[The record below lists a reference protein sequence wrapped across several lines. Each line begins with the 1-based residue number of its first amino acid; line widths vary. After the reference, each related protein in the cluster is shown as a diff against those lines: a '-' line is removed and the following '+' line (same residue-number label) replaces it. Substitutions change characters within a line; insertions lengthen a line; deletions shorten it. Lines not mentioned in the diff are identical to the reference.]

1 MLPPIYQDHGKTYQ
15 ADTCVPLEQAVRQG
29 RLRQVALARGQY
41 PGRKLA
47 RNALP
52 GVRSVGFWDAVEPQD
67 WGLDWHRNEGIE
79 LTFLES
85 GSLDFAVDEF
95 RCRMKPDDFA
105 VTRPWQLHRV
115 GDPYV
120 GSGRLH
126 CLILDLGV
134 RRPHQPWRW
143 PSWIVLA
150 KEDLRQLT
158 EILRHNEQP
167 LWHATP
173 EVRGCFKRIA
183 QAVASG
189 ATGSNISRLTVYL
202 NELLVLVLDMLR
214 QAHVALDE
222 SLASRQRTI
231 ELFWADLRAN
241 LDHLG
246 LEWTVGTMARRCG
259 LGVTHFIHH
268 SKQLNNMTPAQY
280 LNHCR
285 LEAAAR
291 LLREKPEWSITQVA
305 VACGFLFEPVFRHL
319 VRAEIPLPAPRL
331 SPRQRP
337 MNEMTGIFFLGPRE
351 K

>member
-1 MLPPIYQDHGKTYQ
+1 MLPPIYQEHGKTYQ
-15 ADTCVPLEQAVRQG
+15 ADTCAALERAAQRGRVRLEAV
-29 RLRQVALARGQY
+29 ARGHY

-47 RNALP
+47 TKTLP
-52 GVRSVGFWDAVEPQD
+52 GVCSVGFWDAVEPQD

-85 GSLDFAVDEF
+85 GSLDFAVDRF
-95 RCRMKPDDFA
+95 RCRMKPDDFT
-105 VTRPWQLHRV
+105 VTRPWQRHRV
-115 GDPYV
+115 VDANV
-120 GSGRLH
+120 GPGRLH
-126 CLILDLGV
+126 WVILDLGV
-134 RRPHQPWRW
+134 RRPHQPWQW
-143 PSWIVLA
+143 PAWIVLT
-150 KEDLRQLT
+150 KDDLRQLT

-183 QAVASG
+183 QAVASREPDG
-189 ATGSNISRLTVYL
+189 AISRLRVYL

-222 SLASRQRTI
+222 SLASTRRTI
-231 ELFWADLRAN
+231 ELFWADLRQN

-246 LEWTVGTMARRCG
+246 LEWTVGAMARRCG

-291 LLREKPEWSITQVA
+291 LLREKPDCSITQVA
-305 VACGFLFEPVFRHL
+305 VACGFSSSQYFATLFGQKYGCTPRAFRIKDE
-319 VRAEIPLPAPRL
+319 A
-331 SPRQRP
+331 
-337 MNEMTGIFFLGPRE
+337 
-351 K
+351 